1 MGHSKKVSPMTEKNI
16 ETESI
21 KFEYKPSD
29 PSAREQHMISLA
41 VALAEKQ
48 LREGTA
54 SAQVISHYLKLAASQ
69 TNVDLQLAEQQ
80 LALLRAKTASVEA
93 DNSEKKDYAAVIE
106 ALRRYNGIEDYVE

>member
-1 MGHSKKVSPMTEKNI
+1 MGRSKKAAPMTEKNI
-16 ETESI
+16 ETESM

-41 VALAEKQ
+41 VSLAEKQ

-69 TNVDLQLAEQQ
+69 TNIDLQLAEQQ

-106 ALRRYNGIEDYVE
+106 ALRRYNGIEDYEE